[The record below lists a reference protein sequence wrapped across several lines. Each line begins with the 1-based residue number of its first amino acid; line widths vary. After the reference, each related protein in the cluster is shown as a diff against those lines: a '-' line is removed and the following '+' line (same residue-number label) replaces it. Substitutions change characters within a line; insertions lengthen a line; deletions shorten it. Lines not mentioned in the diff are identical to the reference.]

1 MRTAFRTSDFGF
13 RIGIAILGIAAEA
26 TLLAQEPTRTPTPA
40 PRLSGGFGR
49 PRATPVAS
57 PTSDGGQSFAD
68 VVHAA
73 QDSRDGAPTEGGTLT
88 INNRSLVKNSSKGKV
103 SSSKPVPA
111 AARPASA
118 PPAAA
123 AASQA
128 ANGAAAA
135 DPAPTGAAEA
145 QWRQTAAKAHKRVA
159 DAKGR
164 VAELEAATR
173 KLENDFYAW
182 DDGQYRDRVIKPA
195 WDRSRSELSDA
206 KSELVEAEKDLADL
220 PEKARRAGAMPG
232 WIRE

>member
-1 MRTAFRTSDFGF
+1 MAFGTSDFGL
-13 RIGIAILGIAAEA
+13 RIGIAILAIAAEA
-26 TLLAQEPTRTPTPA
+26 TLSAQQPTRTPTPV

-49 PRATPVAS
+49 ARATPVAS
-57 PTSDGGQSFAD
+57 PTSDGGQSFTD

-73 QDSRDGAPTEGGTLT
+73 HESRDGAPTEGGTLT

-103 SSSKPVPA
+103 SSSRPVPT
-111 AARPASA
+111 AARPVAA
-118 PPAAA
+118 PAPAA

-128 ANGAAAA
+128 ATEAVAVS
-135 DPAPTGAAEA
+135 PASTGAGEA
-145 QWRQTAAKAHKRVA
+145 QWRQTAAKAIKRVA
-159 DAKGR
+159 DAKAR

-182 DDGQYRDRVIKPA
+182 DDGQYRDRVIKPS
-195 WDRSRSELSDA
+195 WDRAKSEHADA
-206 KSELVEAEKDLADL
+206 KNELVEAEKDLADL